1 MCVTATASVMDGS
14 TKASSAGGSES
25 SHPAIAVHCDG
36 KPVMKKIKAVHND
49 PFLQFRLDLSH
60 PFVKL

>member
-1 MCVTATASVMDGS
+1 
-14 TKASSAGGSES
+14 
-25 SHPAIAVHCDG
+25 
-36 KPVMKKIKAVHND
+36 MKKIKAVHND